1 MKTEKLIFGIF
12 AIVGA
17 LIILGGFKLQDVN
30 TKFLEIAQT
39 TSAQITDIDVYHD
52 SDGDSHHTVYV
63 EFDVDNKEYAGTLN
77 EYNSGMYIGEKITV
91 YYDPQNPNNFKSS
104 GIKYVG
110 YIVSAFGSIFFLIGI
125 IPIGLGIKKS
135 SNSKK
140 LKESGFL
147 IEAQIDKVYFNKNY
161 AVNGRHPYRL
171 SAHAQLPN
179 SEKIYT
185 FESEN
190 VWGNLQAVIDTH
202 KFEKVNVYINLDNP
216 KKYYVDLEEIK
227 SYIGN

>member
-17 LIILGGFKLQDVN
+17 LIILGGFKLQDVT

-39 TSAQITDIDVYHD
+39 TNAQITDIDVYHD
-52 SDGDSHHTVYV
+52 SDGDSHHTIYV

-77 EYNSGMYIGEKITV
+77 EYNSGMYIGKEITV

-104 GIKYVG
+104 GSKYAG
-110 YIVSAFGSIFFLIGI
+110 YFVSGFGAIFFLVGI
-125 IPIGLGIKKS
+125 IPLGVMAKKS

-140 LKESGFL
+140 LKETGTL
-147 IEAQIDKVYFNKNY
+147 IEAQIDNVYLNTNY
-161 AVNGRHPYRL
+161 TVNGRHPYRL